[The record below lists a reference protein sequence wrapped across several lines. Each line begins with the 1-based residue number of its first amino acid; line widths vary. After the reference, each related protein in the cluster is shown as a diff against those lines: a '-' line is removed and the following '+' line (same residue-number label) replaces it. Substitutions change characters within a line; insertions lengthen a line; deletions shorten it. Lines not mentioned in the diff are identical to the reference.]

1 MGEHIPS
8 DFSMST
14 MSLFIQKKDVH
25 GGKDCIKKFC
35 KSLRVHAM
43 KITDFKQKKMNLLT
57 KEQQESC
64 ENAQLNY
71 ICKEKFE
78 KKNLKIN
85 M

>member
-43 KITDFKQKKMNLLT
+43 KITDFKQKK
-57 KEQQESC
+57 
-64 ENAQLNY
+64 
-71 ICKEKFE
+71 
-78 KKNLKIN
+78 
-85 M
+85 